1 MASAPRKLSSNKK
14 KRPTEAAIRSGGG
27 CSLMLARV
35 CWSSSCGSRRLDMHP
50 SIHPS
55 IHPST
60 STFLGRSIQANPY
73 LSTLLSFFRS
83 GRLRRFAVGT
93 NASFRPL
100 ASGASCGR
108 ERSHDHHHRQHH
120 HHHHPPP
127 HRPIY
132 MISDAI
138 SPSPAIIAKGLVDP
152 ICIHTHP
159 RVCVCVCA
167 LALFFHA
174 VVRRSENFLGSSS
187 WGFGDEHSG
196 EEWPFGIYDMISRK
210 HASGK
215 HAHRSSHRTRKDQA
229 HHRMEAKQRVY
240 VCAQGV

>member
-108 ERSHDHHHRQHH
+108 ERSHDHHRQHH
-120 HHHHPPP
+120 HPHPPP
-127 HRPIY
+127 DRPIY
-132 MISDAI
+132 MI
-138 SPSPAIIAKGLVDP
+138 
-152 ICIHTHP
+152 
-159 RVCVCVCA
+159 
-167 LALFFHA
+167 
-174 VVRRSENFLGSSS
+174 
-187 WGFGDEHSG
+187 
-196 EEWPFGIYDMISRK
+196 Y
-210 HASGK
+210 
-215 HAHRSSHRTRKDQA
+215 Q
-229 HHRMEAKQRVY
+229 HHL
-240 VCAQGV
+240 